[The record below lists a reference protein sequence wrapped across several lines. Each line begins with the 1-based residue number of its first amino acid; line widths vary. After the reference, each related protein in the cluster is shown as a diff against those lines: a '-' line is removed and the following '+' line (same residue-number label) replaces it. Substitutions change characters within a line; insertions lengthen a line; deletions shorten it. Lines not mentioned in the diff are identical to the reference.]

1 LQTHQTISG
10 RATRGNV
17 SCSGATIAT
26 VTVNV
31 SVQMAILF
39 TSSIIA
45 EPIVKIPPA
54 HPENVGGARFVSSCI
69 RYRSDDEFTFHVVD

>member
-1 LQTHQTISG
+1 VPHRTCGSHAIAENAQEEATIVQAHDTISG

-31 SVQMAILF
+31 SVQMAH
-39 TSSIIA
+39 S
-45 EPIVKIPPA
+45 V
-54 HPENVGGARFVSSCI
+54 
-69 RYRSDDEFTFHVVD
+69 HVQHNR